1 MTCIFGQSNFLVT
14 TTNDVLSCREVG
26 GFCGECSDE
35 ALLNF
40 YNCGANGNL
49 MLPGMAPPIV
59 DTPVIEPPVAPDITA
74 PVIGPPVPIEET
86 DTTPTT
92 PVVDPPIP
100 IEDPDTTPT
109 TPDIGPPV
117 PASNATFTVP
127 ETNITITAEITS
139 FTDPHNF
146 IPGPPPDA
154 TYCPFEVASEPI
166 ESGATCNTKGY
177 EYLQCYY
184 PGKVCSCYAIQPLF
198 ICVER

>member
-1 MTCIFGQSNFLVT
+1 MPSLCPWNKRNVAIKQCTSGGIRSKPDLCMTCIFGQSNFLVT

-49 MLPGMAPPIV
+49 MLPGMNPPII
-59 DTPVIEPPVAPDITA
+59 DT

-86 DTTPTT
+86 
-92 PVVDPPIP
+92 
-100 IEDPDTTPT
+100 DTTPT

-166 ESGATCNTKGY
+166 KSGATCNTKGY